1 MYMKFI
7 NFRWSQ
13 LIMGRN
19 YALCF
24 IICKAL
30 TALPLDTV
38 KQRPFLRTFTKI
50 NGG

>member
-24 IICKAL
+24 IICKVPAAL
-30 TALPLDTV
+30 LLGRIALL
-38 KQRPFLRTFTKI
+38 
-50 NGG
+50 